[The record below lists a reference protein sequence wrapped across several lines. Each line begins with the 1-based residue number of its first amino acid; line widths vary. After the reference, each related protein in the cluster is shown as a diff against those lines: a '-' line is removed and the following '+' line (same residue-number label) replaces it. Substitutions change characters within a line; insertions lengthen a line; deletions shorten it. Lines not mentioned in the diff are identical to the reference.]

1 MTEST
6 AATTTTAPSRADA
19 VDWLALGAA
28 LLTVVLWASAFVGIR
43 AVADDLSP
51 GSFALGR
58 LLVASA
64 ALGVIVA
71 IRRPGL
77 PTRGRDWALIAVSG
91 VVWFGGYFIA
101 LNAGEGL
108 VDAGTAAM
116 LVNVGP
122 ILIAML
128 AGLFLHE
135 GFPPRLVMGSAIAFT
150 GTLIIGVAS
159 GSQSGQENAP
169 LGVALCLLAAVAYAI
184 GVTVQK
190 PALARVPALSVTA
203 IACAIGAVV
212 TLPFAPLL
220 VEELGAPGRDR
231 LDRLPRDLPD
241 RHCLHD
247 LGVRAESDDGRPAR
261 EHDLPRAAGRHRPR
275 LAGAERGAAGAGLRR
290 GSPVHRW
297 GDRGSQPGAARVRAH
312 SLGLIPPLAAVRPQP
327 RCGRMRSREPTTS
340 EPRSIR

>member
-6 AATTTTAPSRADA
+6 TTAEAPARSDT

-28 LLTVVLWASAFVGIR
+28 LLTVMLWASAFVGIR

-58 LLVASA
+58 LLVAA
-64 ALGVIVA
+64 LALGVIVA
-71 IRRPGL
+71 LRRPAL
-77 PTRGRDWALIAVSG
+77 PRHRSDWTLIAVSG

-122 ILIAML
+122 ILIAMF
-128 AGLFLHE
+128 AGFFLGE
-135 GFPPRLVMGSAIAFT
+135 GFPPRLVIGSVIAFS
-150 GTLIIGVAS
+150 GTLVIGVAT
-159 GSQSGQENAP
+159 GAQAGQENAP
-169 LGVALCLLAAVAYAI
+169 LGVLLCLIAAVAYAI

-220 VEELGAPGRDR
+220 IEELGSAP
-231 LDRLPRDLPD
+231 PD
-241 RHCLHD
+241 AIAWIVY
-247 LGVRAESDDGRPAR
+247 LGIFPTAIAFTTWAFALNRTT
-261 EHDLPRAAGRHRPR
+261 AGRLGSTTYLVPPVAIG
-275 LAGAERGAAGAGLRR
+275 LAWLMLNEVPPALAFVGGALCIGGVIVARSRGR
-290 GSPVHRW
+290 
-297 GDRGSQPGAARVRAH
+297 
-312 SLGLIPPLAAVRPQP
+312 LGL
-327 RCGRMRSREPTTS
+327 GRTARS
-340 EPRSIR
+340 

>member
-6 AATTTTAPSRADA
+6 TTADAPARSDA

-28 LLTVVLWASAFVGIR
+28 LLTVMLWASAFVGIR

-58 LLVASA
+58 LLVAA
-64 ALGVIVA
+64 LALGVIVA
-71 IRRPGL
+71 LRRPAL
-77 PTRGRDWALIAVSG
+77 PRHRSDWTLIAVSG

-122 ILIAML
+122 ILIAMF
-128 AGLFLHE
+128 AGLFLGE
-135 GFPPRLVMGSAIAFT
+135 GFPPRLVIGSVIAFS
-150 GTLIIGVAS
+150 GTLVIGVAT
-159 GSQSGQENAP
+159 GAQAGQENAP
-169 LGVALCLLAAVAYAI
+169 LGVLLCLIAAVAYAI

-220 VEELGAPGRDR
+220 IEELGSAP
-231 LDRLPRDLPD
+231 PD
-241 RHCLHD
+241 AIAWIVY
-247 LGVRAESDDGRPAR
+247 LGIFPTAIAFTTWAFALNRTT
-261 EHDLPRAAGRHRPR
+261 AGRLGSTTYLVPPVAIG
-275 LAGAERGAAGAGLRR
+275 LAWLMLNEVPPALAFAGGALCIGGVIVA
-290 GSPVHRW
+290 
-297 GDRGSQPGAARVRAH
+297 
-312 SLGLIPPLAAVRPQP
+312 
-327 RCGRMRSREPTTS
+327 RSRGRLGFGRTA
-340 EPRSIR
+340 RS